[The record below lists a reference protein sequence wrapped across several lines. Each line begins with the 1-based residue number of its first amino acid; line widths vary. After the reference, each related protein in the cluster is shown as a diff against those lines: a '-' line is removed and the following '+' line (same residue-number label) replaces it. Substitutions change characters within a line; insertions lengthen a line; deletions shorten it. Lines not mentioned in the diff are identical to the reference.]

1 MARKSKKQIRVEW
14 DSFVEDALKNGMA
27 YGSAKE
33 MLDDLLEPFDRY
45 KEYHETLNKLA
56 EIHISKDHDYAG
68 EDYLSNLKGSERLGI
83 PAWKG
88 TLIRI
93 EDKIARLENFA
104 KTENLLVDESVEDTL
119 MDLANYAILA
129 LILYKNNK

>member
-1 MARKSKKQIRVEW
+1 MNKKQEKEVQKLIDEYRDTW
-14 DSFVEDALKNGMA
+14 TALK
-27 YGSAKE
+27 E
-33 MLDDLLEPFDRY
+33 HDERQTIDERY
-45 KEYHETLNKLA
+45 AQYWEILNKMFD
-56 EIHISKDHDYAG
+56 IHIAKDHDYAG

-104 KTENLLVDESVEDTL
+104 KTEQLLVDESVEDTL
-119 MDLANYAILA
+119 LDLANYAILA
-129 LILYKNNK
+129 LILYRNQ